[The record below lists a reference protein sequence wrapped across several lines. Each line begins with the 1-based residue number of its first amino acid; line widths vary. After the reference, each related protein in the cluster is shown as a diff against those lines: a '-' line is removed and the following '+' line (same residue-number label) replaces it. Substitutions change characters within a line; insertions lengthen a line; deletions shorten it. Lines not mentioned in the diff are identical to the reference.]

1 MKCSYCG
8 FESAKDYQYCPQCGT
23 VIEKNEQDFYSTP
36 QSEYSYEQPT
46 PQPEH
51 AITTAL
57 KDKLFLVACVLVSVC
72 CGLTI
77 LNYELPLLRI
87 ILAVFLWIAYAQAKS
102 NTLNPSHVRNI
113 SGTVYASYILNN
125 VLGVLFIIFGLLF
138 SFVFSMITS
147 NQEMLDL
154 FYEELETKG
163 GSEIVELFS
172 QYIAPF
178 AGFIGIA
185 ISVIGIIIIVLNI
198 IGRKTIHKFV
208 KSIYMNM
215 GMPTEQIQKISKA
228 QVWLI
233 VFGVF
238 YAISALSSA
247 SAMNPTLMLSDL
259 SFAAALIVIA
269 ILVKKYFSNKTN

>member
-23 VIEKNEQDFYSTP
+23 AIEKKEQDFYSPP

-51 AITTAL
+51 TITIAL
-57 KDKLFLVACVLVSVC
+57 KDKLFLAVCVLVSVC
-72 CGLTI
+72 CGLSI
-77 LNYELPLLRI
+77 LNLGLPLIRI
-87 ILAVFLWIAYAQAKS
+87 FLAVFLWVAYTQAKN
-102 NTLNPSHVRNI
+102 NTLTPSHIRNI

-125 VLGVLFIIFGLLF
+125 VLGVLFIIFGLFF
-138 SFVFSMITS
+138 SFLFTTITS
-147 NQEMLDL
+147 NKEMLDL
-154 FYEELETKG
+154 FYKELETTG

-172 QYIAPF
+172 QYIASF
-178 AGFIGIA
+178 AGFIGIV

-198 IGRKTIHKFV
+198 IGRKSIHKFV
-208 KSIYMNM
+208 KSIYLNM
-215 GMPTEQIQKISKA
+215 GMPTEQIQKVSKA

-247 SAMNPTLMLSDL
+247 STMNPTLMLSDL
-259 SFAAALIVIA
+259 SFAAALIIIA